1 VEKRRT
7 TMVNYTIA
15 SSFPLLIVAVRGNE
29 KGKSDKKRQG
39 ISLGLFK
46 ASKYRL
52 EASQA
57 IVCGCNYCKS
67 R

>member
-1 VEKRRT
+1 
-7 TMVNYTIA
+7 MVNYTIA
-15 SSFPLLIVAVRGNE
+15 SSFPPLIVAVRGNE

-39 ISLGLFK
+39 ISFGLFK